1 MCFVLNWPN
10 VFFCSSCSDLLALG
24 VAVEVVRPHLF
35 AEHHVI
41 VEVNEL
47 LRQTWDTV
55 DVCLYGRGT
64 EGGELTG
71 VEEYVLQS

>member
-1 MCFVLNWPN
+1 MSFSVP
-10 VFFCSSCSDLLALG
+10 SCSDLLALG

-35 AEHHVI
+35 AKHHVI

-64 EGGELTG
+64 EGGKLTG